1 MILEKH
7 QYRRFIRLY
16 ETLINYSAVEKGIEE
31 SLEDTF
37 SNENGHAFLE
47 AERMIWGPDGDR
59 GIIDRYVENNP
70 FNFGPDDLA
79 EVQSWSGGIY
89 DTFTVCQCGLETLFL
104 CGWRAFSVRG
114 LDREVDEVLTRMPA
128 TVRATL
134 LPFEDTIVFAVIMS
148 EIVYETDQDKVDRIN
163 REVRDYLKLD
173 KVHRTAHEF
182 IVLSNIA
189 REEHL
194 SRKAQTLIEATEAD
208 MGRKLIGMHEGP
220 LAHMGFDEREEAVAA
235 YRLTT
240 GPQVEHTEVLASL
253 SIPGEPTDEL
263 AEILRRCN
271 QSDLAQ
277 LATYMQIAQ
286 NAHFLPHA
294 ELAQQVLD
302 YDIFA
307 PDNISWLMNLAI
319 MTGSDA
325 TDRLAELYRTG
336 CPLEF
341 AYAEISGDNWP
352 LPILP
357 LSVLFEVEGEDGG
370 PGHFLLQA
378 PREAREA
385 LQDYDWDLAAE
396 KARAQ
401 ESLVSTLNLA
411 CEMYGIVFFDEFS
424 EQLGFKEFADT
435 FGTKFA
441 NALLSRIV
449 TLSMNN
455 IVSFGVFHQSDGGV
469 FFAHNCMRPFLTY
482 ADSANAVSD
491 LADNPVVSAMLKSR
505 EAYPARPLGDWG
517 EASDLYEFMYQ
528 QEPTRRLVQ
537 FLDTHVPDSQ
547 DGYEFADTVMQ
558 DEIDVNRLVRIDTDN
573 ALEDLQETYDFNAD
587 EEALEELTEILDA
600 FSEIVPSW
608 YYYGWSS
615 KDASEGAFHA

>member
-1 MILEKH
+1 MFKNHPKGLLLAALSNMGE
-7 QYRRFIRLY
+7 RFGYYIM
-16 ETLINYSAVEKGIEE
+16 NAV
-31 SLEDTF
+31 
-37 SNENGHAFLE
+37 
-47 AERMIWGPDGDR
+47 
-59 GIIDRYVENNP
+59 
-70 FNFGPDDLA
+70 LA
-79 EVQSWSGGIY
+79 
-89 DTFTVCQCGLETLFL
+89 LFL
-104 CGWRAFSVRG
+104 CSKFG
-114 LDREVDEVLTRMPA
+114 LSDEKSGFIAAMFLTA
-128 TVRATL
+128 
-134 LPFEDTIVFAVIMS
+134 I
-148 EIVYETDQDKVDRIN
+148 Y
-163 REVRDYLKLD
+163 
-173 KVHRTAHEF
+173 
-182 IVLSNIA
+182 VLSLVGGIIA
-189 REEHL
+189 DRTQNYKGTIAWGL
-194 SRKAQTLIEATEAD
+194 VVMAAGYIL
-208 MGRKLIGMHEGP
+208 
-220 LAHMGFDEREEAVAA
+220 LAI
-235 YRLTT
+235 
-240 GPQVEHTEVLASL
+240 PVLA
-253 SIPGEPTDEL
+253 T
-263 AEILRRCN
+263 
-271 QSDLAQ
+271 
-277 LATYMQIAQ
+277 
-286 NAHFLPHA
+286 
-294 ELAQQVLD
+294 
-302 YDIFA
+302 

-455 IVSFGVFHQSDGGV
+455 IVSFGVFHQSDGSV

-537 FLDTHVPDSQ
+537 FLDAHVPDSQ